1 MIDVSEQE
9 TFSLVNCSSCGARMR
24 VRTDFSN
31 FQIQGVLGEGG
42 QGIVY
47 RAVDKKLGRQVAV
60 KVMKREYS
68 ADPEFVK
75 RFASEARITAS
86 LNNAHI
92 VKVYSSGEHGG
103 LLYLAMEI
111 VEHGS
116 LEALMAKLKMMP
128 EEQALAI
135 GIQIATGL
143 QAGLERGLI
152 HRDIKPGNVLFADG
166 EVAKIVDFGLA
177 ILVEK
182 QHEEQ
187 GEVWATPYYV
197 APEKLA
203 GEAEDFRSDMYS
215 LAASLFHAIAGR
227 PPFISESSSMTEL
240 LRIKSQPVRL
250 LNYAPHVSTP
260 TAYAIDRA
268 LSFKPSDRFGSYAH
282 FIQAL
287 EHALAERRKNPVK
300 RRRPKVLRLGERVK
314 EGSWVTFAIIAIV
327 LGVGLYFWI
336 QRAQPDRAEVKKG
349 GASGEAAA
357 PDLSA
362 EMRFDIAR
370 RQLVE
375 GRFAD
380 AAKTFAALYEEGRLP
395 EPKNSWAAVHG
406 GLAEILAGRPGPGRV
421 AFKMVAERASPTV
434 IGLDTKLVAFLRQ
447 LPLIASAKSK
457 EDPKWDEFS
466 DTNYEPIAFLIGGLK
481 RWNEGDT
488 DEGIALMRRFQKA
501 APAGDDAWVADLRPL
516 VTRYFEEHG
525 TFRDLAA
532 DLAGADTAPKA
543 AEAALKKLPDVL
555 RTIRSKPLAEKLAA
569 LEQEARVKVAA
580 AAAAADLAMKR
591 RQAEADAADEKLLS
605 DAKARIKDLY
615 ENYRFSE
622 AAAFIRTV
630 NVKLDR
636 NISERDLLT
645 RRADWLVAFKKRLI
659 EDINVAGC
667 TTTLVKRNGQKLLG
681 TASHADEQHIE
692 VRVQFGT
699 LPAVKWAELS
709 PMSVLQMA
717 RTFMR
722 PTLTQPALADR
733 EWQAGVFCLFTQLV
747 NEGQALM
754 DDAVLRKPEYQ
765 NERAQFFGQP
775 APSPV
780 PEPAPPTPEKMPA
793 AEKIPEP
800 EKAPA
805 PAVPMPAAPMPEKVP
820 VPAVQ

>member
-9 TFSLVNCSSCGARMR
+9 TFTLVNCSSCGARMR
-24 VRTDFSN
+24 VRTDFAN
-31 FQIQGVLGEGG
+31 FEIQGILGEGG

-68 ADPEFVK
+68 ADPDFVR

-128 EEQALAI
+128 EQQALAI

-177 ILVEK
+177 VLVEK

-227 PPFISESSSMTEL
+227 PPFISESSSMAEL
-240 LRIKSQPVRL
+240 RRIKSQPVRL

-268 LSFKPSDRFGSYAH
+268 LSFKPEDRFGSYAH

-287 EHALAERRKNPVK
+287 EHALTEQKKNPAK
-300 RRRPKVLRLGERVK
+300 RPRPKVLKLGDRVK
-314 EGSWVTFAIIAIV
+314 EGSWVTFAIVAAAVGI
-327 LGVGLYFWI
+327 GLYAWLH
-336 QRAQPDRAEVKKG
+336 RPPPSRPDVKMP
-349 GASGEAAA
+349 ASPAVSVE

-362 EMRFDIAR
+362 EMRFDVGR

-375 GRFAD
+375 ERFTD
-380 AAKTFAALYEEGRLP
+380 AAKTFGALYEEGRLP
-395 EPKNSWAAVHG
+395 EPKNSWAAAHC
-406 GLAEILAGRPGPGRV
+406 GLAEFFAGRPGAGRTK
-421 AFKMVAERASPTV
+421 FNTLAERVSPTV
-434 IGLDTKLVAFLRQ
+434 IGLDARLVAFFRRIPQ
-447 LPLIASAKSK
+447 IAAGKAQD
-457 EDPKWDEFS
+457 EPKWDEFGG
-466 DTNYEPIAFLIGGLK
+466 TNYEALAFLIGGLK
-481 RWNEGDT
+481 RWSEGEFD
-488 DEGIALMRRFQKA
+488 GAIALMHRFQSA
-501 APAGDDAWVADLRPL
+501 VPDGDDAWVADYRPL
-516 VTRYFEEHG
+516 VTRYFEEYG
-525 TFRDLAA
+525 MFRDLAS
-532 DLAGADTAPKA
+532 DLSRAEAAPKA
-543 AEAALKKLPDVL
+543 AEAALKRLPDAM
-555 RTIRSKPLAEKLAA
+555 RTIRSKQLADNLAA
-569 LEQEARVKVAA
+569 LETEARKKVAA
-580 AAAAADLAMKR
+580 ANTAADLAMKQK
-591 RQAEADAADEKLLS
+591 QAETEAADEKLLTN
-605 DAKARIKDLY
+605 AKLHTKDLC
-615 ENYRFSE
+615 ENYRFIE

-636 NISERDLLT
+636 NISERDLLA
-645 RRADWLVAFKKRLI
+645 RRVDWLVEFKKRLI
-659 EDINVAGC
+659 EDINVAGSP
-667 TTTLVKRNGQKLLG
+667 TPLVRRNGQKVFG
-681 TASHADEQHIE
+681 TASHADEQQIE
-692 VRVQFGT
+692 MRVQFGT
-699 LPAVKWAELS
+699 LPPVKWAELS
-709 PMSVLQMA
+709 PMCILQTA

-733 EWQAGVFCLFTQLV
+733 EWEAGVFCLFTQLH

-754 DDAVLRKPEYQ
+754 EDAVSRKPDYQ
-765 NERAQFFGQP
+765 DDRAQFFGQP
-775 APSPV
+775 ASAPAPA
-780 PEPAPPTPEKMPA
+780 PAPPA
-793 AEKIPEP
+793 P
-800 EKAPA
+800 EKAP
-805 PAVPMPAAPMPEKVP
+805 VPAA
-820 VPAVQ
+820 Q

>member
-24 VRTDFSN
+24 VRTDFAN
-31 FQIQGVLGEGG
+31 FEIQGVLGEGG

-68 ADPEFVK
+68 SDPDFVK

-92 VKVYSSGEHGG
+92 VKVYSSGEHNG

-166 EVAKIVDFGLA
+166 DVAKIVDFGLA

-203 GEAEDFRSDMYS
+203 NQAEDFRSDMYS

-227 PPFISESSSMTEL
+227 PPFISESSSMAEL

-268 LSFKPSDRFGSYAH
+268 LSFKPEDRFGSYAH
-282 FIQAL
+282 FVQAL
-287 EHALAERRKNPVK
+287 EHALAERQKNPVA
-300 RRRPKVLRLGERVK
+300 RRKPKVLRLGDRVK
-314 EGSWVTFAIIAIV
+314 EGSWVTFAIIAAV
-327 LGVGLYFWI
+327 VGVGVYFWI
-336 QRAQPDRAEVKKG
+336 HRAQQGLADAQKKSRS
-349 GASGEAAA
+349 SGELAE

-362 EMRFDIAR
+362 EMRFDIGR

-375 GRFAD
+375 ERFND

-395 EPKNSWAAVHG
+395 EPKNSWAEAHS
-406 GLAEILAGRPGPGRV
+406 GLADFFAGRPGAGR
-421 AFKMVAERASPTV
+421 AKFKMLAERVSPAV
-434 IGLDTKLVAFLRQ
+434 IGSDAKLVAFFRQ
-447 LPLIASAKSK
+447 LPQIASGKSQD
-457 EDPKWDEFS
+457 EQKWDGFS
-466 DTNYEPIAFLIGGLK
+466 TTNYEPLVFLIAGLK
-481 RWNEGDT
+481 RWNEGDF
-488 DEGIALMRRFQKA
+488 DAGVALMRRFQSA
-501 APAGDDAWVADLRPL
+501 APEGEDAWIADYRPL
-516 VTRYFEEHG
+516 VTRYIEEHG
-525 TFRDLAA
+525 TFRDLSA
-532 DLAGADTAPKA
+532 DLARADSAPKV
-543 AEAALKKLPDVL
+543 AEAALKKLPEAL
-555 RTIRSKPLAEKLAA
+555 RTIRTKALAEKLAA
-569 LEQEARVKVAA
+569 MEGDAQAKVAA
-580 AAAAADLAMKR
+580 AAVAADLAMKQK
-591 RQAEADAADEKLLS
+591 QAEAETADEKLLTE
-605 DAKARIKDLY
+605 AKFRIKDLC
-615 ENYRFSE
+615 ENYRFSD
-622 AAAFIRTV
+622 AAAFIRAV

-636 NISERDLLT
+636 NISERDLLA

-667 TTTLVKRNGQKLLG
+667 LTPLVRKNGQKLLG
-681 TASHADEQHIE
+681 AASHADEQQIE
-692 VRVQFGT
+692 MRVQFGT
-699 LPAVKWAELS
+699 LPPAKWAELS

-717 RTFMR
+717 RAFMR
-722 PTLTQPALADR
+722 PTLTQAEIADR
-733 EWQAGVFCLFTQLV
+733 EWQAGVFCLFMQLV

-754 DDAVLRKPEYQ
+754 DDAAVRKPEYQ
-765 NERAQFFGQP
+765 NDRVQFFGQP
-775 APSPV
+775 APAPAPV
-780 PEPAPPTPEKMPA
+780 PEPEKTPA
-793 AEKIPEP
+793 P

-805 PAVPMPAAPMPEKVP
+805 PTA
-820 VPAVQ
+820 Q